1 MVSAKECPNCRRL
14 HPDTAPHCQ
23 CGYDFESGLVKQLQF
38 DYRQIS
44 EAEIEEELK
53 GFNERKPGA
62 LVGLLISVLVFLG
75 TGMFGRDATAV
86 LVIVFVVLIHEL
98 GHAFGMKLYGYRN
111 VHMLFIPLMGAVTS
125 GTPKN
130 PSNAQKA
137 VVSLLGPLPGLLLG
151 GLFWVLF
158 STTRVEL
165 CGQIGRTF
173 LFLNLFN
180 LLPLA
185 PLDGEKFFEHL
196 LFARH
201 AKLELAFKILTTFL
215 VGLVAFR
222 LKSPLLGIL
231 AVLGILTL
239 KRQYLNAS
247 LAQRLRRELGSA
259 TSSEG
264 DIPREILT
272 SAKVELEQQFSERER
287 TPKIIA
293 RNILDVWQRANSRAP
308 SVKATL
314 GLLSLYFG
322 TFFIVGFV
330 AVVWTVAN
338 IRASTVRKVETATI
352 DGELQQVELIY
363 QMGKLLS
370 RTSLDGKVYHG
381 LCEIYYPDTGAARIR
396 GYWDRGKWDSEWSY
410 YDKKGN
416 VYGVVKLQ
424 KGHFVSERLFNQY
437 EWVKITSESLPE
449 RLQRAFQNHE
459 YGKPEGPTD
468 TLRMRPLPPT
478 PPLYFSV
485 TSHRSPI

>member
-1 MVSAKECPNCRRL
+1 MAKECPNCRRL

-23 CGYDFESGLVKQLQF
+23 CGYDFESGLVKQF
-38 DYRQIS
+38 DHRQLS
-44 EAEIEEELK
+44 EAEVEEELK
-53 GFNERKPGA
+53 GLHERKPAA
-62 LVGLLISVLVFLG
+62 LMGLLISVLVFLG

-98 GHAFGMKLYGYRN
+98 GHAFGMKMYGYRN

-158 STTRVEL
+158 STSRVEL
-165 CGQIGRTF
+165 CGEIGRTF

-185 PLDGEKFFEHL
+185 PLDGEKFFEYL

-215 VGLVAFR
+215 LGLVAFR

-231 AVLGILTL
+231 AVLGILSL

-247 LAQRLRRELGSA
+247 LAQKLRRELGSA

-264 DIPREILT
+264 EIPREILT
-272 SAKVELEQQFSERER
+272 SIKVQLEQQSSERER
-287 TPKIIA
+287 TAKIIA
-293 RNILDVWQRANSRAP
+293 RNILDVWQRARGRAP

-322 TFFIVGFV
+322 TFFVVAFV
-330 AVVWTVAN
+330 AIVWTVAN
-338 IRASTVRKVETATI
+338 IRASTVRKVESATI
-352 DGELQQVELIY
+352 DGKQQQVELIY

-370 RTSLDGKVYHG
+370 RTSLDGKLYQG
-381 LCEIYYPDTGAARIR
+381 LCEIYYPDTGAVRIR

-416 VYGVVKLQ
+416 VSVVVTLE
-424 KGHFVSERLFNQY
+424 KGRFVSEKVLLTDG
-437 EWVKITSESLPE
+437 WVKITFESLPKGMQMAL
-449 RLQRAFQNHE
+449 RGHE
-459 YGKPEGPTD
+459 YGKPQGPTD
-468 TLRMRPLPPT
+468 TSLLRTVPLHPPVDYYQRFVLTGKIT
-478 PPLYFSV
+478 P
-485 TSHRSPI
+485 

>member
-1 MVSAKECPNCRRL
+1 MAKECPNCRRL

-38 DYRQIS
+38 DHRQVS

-53 GFNERKPGA
+53 GFHERKPGA
-62 LVGLLISVLVFLG
+62 IMGLLISVLVFLG
-75 TGMFGRDATAV
+75 TGMFGRSPTAL

-151 GLFWVLF
+151 GLFGVLF
-158 STTRVEL
+158 TTTRVEL
-165 CGQIGRTF
+165 CGEIGRTF

-185 PLDGEKFFEHL
+185 PLDGEKFFEYL

-215 VGLVAFR
+215 LVLVAFR

-231 AVLGILTL
+231 AVLGILSM

-247 LAQRLRRELGSA
+247 LAQKLRRELGSA
-259 TSSEG
+259 TSSDGE
-264 DIPREILT
+264 IPREILT
-272 SAKVELEQQFSERER
+272 SVKVQLEQQLSERER

-293 RNILDVWQRANSRAP
+293 RNILDVRQRAHSRAP

-314 GLLSLYFG
+314 GLLFLYFG
-322 TFFIVGFV
+322 TFVVVAFV

-338 IRASTVRKVETATI
+338 IRASTVRKVESATI
-352 DGELQQVELIY
+352 DGKQQQVELIY

-396 GYWDRGKWDSEWSY
+396 GYWDRGKWDGEWSY

-416 VYGVVKLQ
+416 VYGVMKLQ
-424 KGHFVSERLFNQY
+424 KGRFVSDKVLVKG
-437 EWVKITSESLPE
+437 EWVEKTFESLPKV
-449 RLQRAFQNHE
+449 LQMTLVNHD
-459 YGKPEGPTD
+459 YGKPQRPTD
-468 TLRMRPLPPT
+468 ISALRTVPPT
-478 PPLYFSV
+478 PPVDVQLFML
-485 TSHRSPI
+485 TGKLTR